1 MWKEQVM
8 KPCVEVSD
16 ESITVVRLQTVE
28 RRTAIRHLSM
38 GFCFAAKLEL
48 DYPNIGGIYFRWEI
62 LQ

>member
-8 KPCVEVSD
+8 KPCVEVS
-16 ESITVVRLQTVE
+16 ITVVRLQRVE
-28 RRTAIRHLSM
+28 SRTAIPHLSM

-48 DYPNIGGIYFRWEI
+48 DYPDIEGIYFRWEI